1 MSENVLF
8 PVVDSPALTQ
18 EKTDY
23 DLTYKPSIAWDETK
37 GDFVVDGA
45 NRGCRS
51 SGTEAYKTWCKKM
64 ALTERYACAAYPNE
78 LGAELEAALQE
89 PDHKVVESALERT
102 ISEALLV
109 NPKTEYVKGFEFTWN
124 GDSVSCSFFVR
135 GVDGDEFEVTI

>member
-1 MSENVLF
+1 MGENVLF
-8 PVVDSPALTQ
+8 PVVDSPVLTQ
-18 EKTDY
+18 EKADY
-23 DLTYKPSIAWDETK
+23 DLTYKPSVAWDEAK

-45 NRGCRS
+45 NRVCRS

-64 ALTERYACAAYPNE
+64 ALTERYACAAYQNE

-109 NPKTEYVKGFEFTWN
+109 NPKTEYVRAFEFTWN

-135 GVDGDEFEVTI
+135 GVDGDEFEVMI

>member
-8 PVVDSPALTQ
+8 PVVDSPVLTQ

-45 NRGCRS
+45 NRVCRS
-51 SGTEAYKTWCKKM
+51 NGTDAYKTWCKKM

-89 PDHKVVESALERT
+89 SDHKVVESALERT

-124 GDSVSCSFFVR
+124 GDSVSCSFLVR
-135 GVDGDEFEVTI
+135 GVDGNEFEVTI